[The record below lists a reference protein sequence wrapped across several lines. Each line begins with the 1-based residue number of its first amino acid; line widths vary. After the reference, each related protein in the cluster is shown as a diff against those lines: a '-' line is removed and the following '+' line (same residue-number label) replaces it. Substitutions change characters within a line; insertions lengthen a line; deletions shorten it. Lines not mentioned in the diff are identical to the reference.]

1 MVDMDKPRVK
11 VDEIDRRRLIRDGV
25 AEEIVRWLESLLTRV
40 EKVENEL
47 KERQSG
53 YGKMLEGL
61 DLLRQKK
68 RQLENLEETIDLILE
83 RHGRADLDMLVH
95 FANELRDELLSLSND
110 METLLSKTKQQTN

>member
-1 MVDMDKPRVK
+1 MDMDKPRVK
-11 VDEIDRRRLIRDGV
+11 LDENDRRRLIRDGV

-40 EKVENEL
+40 EKVETEL

-68 RQLENLEETIDLILE
+68 RQLENLEGTIDLILE

-110 METLLSKTKQQTN
+110 METLLSKTKQQAK